1 MAWLVSRGEVARAM
15 VPATMPGSCVA
26 QVRASC
32 PPSDPPTTARS
43 RRMPRCSTSSFWTL
57 DHVADGDDG
66 EIGRRRACPFP
77 G

>member
-1 MAWLVSRGEVARAM
+1 MAWLVNRGEVARAM
-15 VPATMPGSCVA
+15 VPATIAGNCVA

-57 DHVADGDDG
+57 TMSRTVMMGKSA
-66 EIGRRRACPFP
+66 P
-77 G
+77 